1 MHQEL
6 EMSPSTVTAPGVPDA
21 RRDRAQRSG
30 TLFAADEVANYQRLK
45 KLDELLDVYQ
55 EMTYRAQHDY
65 QKTLHRFATECHQL
79 WQQEKAQG
87 SRQGKGFRQRLQ
99 NEGIKAGRAYRAM
112 KKFFP
117 ADFPSRKPAPVAV
130 SGRRRGG
137 TSSAADEVT
146 LHFTGQR
153 LRRGGNGKETR
164 EVLQCTFGLTAK
176 EKAEFLRCIKVVGAP
191 QVQRLLLE
199 AVKQAADAIRGEQA
213 QKHSHENQDGSD
225 SKNIKKKRTIKAAS
239 SLQHSS
245 AAQDRDDAISL
256 PAGNETTGDETTK
269 MNAVD
274 IQPSPPPEQVL
285 CTATTYDGFVRL
297 TRLHDNLQLQGA
309 HPDLLSVACQYP
321 PMSLKA
327 RLDWVDTH
335 PDWVAKVRGKPVL
348 EFIQAFHQDT
358 VPY

>member
-1 MHQEL
+1 MRQEL
-6 EMSPSTVTAPGVPDA
+6 EMSPGTITAPGVPDA
-21 RRDRAQRSG
+21 LTGRAQRSG

-130 SGRRRGG
+130 SSRRRGG
-137 TSSAADEVT
+137 TLSAADEVS
-146 LHFTGQR
+146 LRFTGQR
-153 LRRGGNGKETR
+153 LRPGGNGKETR
-164 EVLQCTFGLTAK
+164 EVLQCIFGLTAK

-199 AVKQAADAIRGEQA
+199 AVKQAADAIRGERA
-213 QKHSHENQDGSD
+213 QKHSHENQDGS
-225 SKNIKKKRTIKAAS
+225 NIKKKRKIKAAP

-256 PAGNETTGDETTK
+256 PAGNETTGNERAK

-348 EFIQAFHQDT
+348 QFIQAFQEDT
-358 VPY
+358 FPW